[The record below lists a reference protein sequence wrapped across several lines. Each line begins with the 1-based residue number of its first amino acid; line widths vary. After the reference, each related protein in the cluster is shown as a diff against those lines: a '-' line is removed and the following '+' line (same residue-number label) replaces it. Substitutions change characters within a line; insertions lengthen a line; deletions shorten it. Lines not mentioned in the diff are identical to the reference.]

1 MLLEIVF
8 AAGCFWGV
16 EKNYEHIP
24 GVVDVVSGYT
34 GGNYDNPTY
43 RQVLANRKNV
53 NPEKN
58 INSFNFLD
66 LIKKIRKS
74 DEEGNAKLSQRIIN
88 HTEAVKLTYDTKL
101 VSTEFLVKNFWE
113 LHDPTQ
119 TDGQGNDKGNNYRSA
134 IYWTNDA
141 QKQIAL
147 DTKNKYQSLLNN
159 KGFGKIVTELKPL
172 TKFWKAEDYHQDYLV
187 KNPNGYCPNHK
198 TGVKFANKGMIKE
211 KLSETYNQHLKNVVL
226 EPLAGK
232 EIVVIESD
240 AYCPYCVAF
249 KKKVLNDYQGSIP
262 VRSVFAHNLK
272 GYTIKTPTFATP
284 TILFIENGVE
294 KAGFQGYLS
303 PKEFYKALGKFKLG
317 KSKAF
322 DVAFNQGT
330 EGKFCKQYDIFKNTP
345 DGVFVD
351 KLSGAPLFDTN
362 DRFNS
367 KSGWL
372 SFTKAI
378 DNATIEKPDNSYG
391 MNRVEIIS
399 KSTGIHLGHVFEDGP
414 DGSRRFCINASV
426 LDFIA
431 DIKL

>member
-16 EKNYEHIP
+16 EKNFEQIP
-24 GVVDVVSGYT
+24 GVVDAVSGYA

-43 RQVLANRKNV
+43 RTVLANKDN
-53 NPEKN
+53 
-58 INSFNFLD
+58 NSGFNFLT
-66 LIKKIRKS
+66 LLEKIGWTDE
-74 DEEGNAKLSQRIIN
+74 DEEGNEEPDKRILN
-88 HTEAVKLTYDTKL
+88 HTEAVKVTYDTKM
-101 VSTEFLVKNFWE
+101 VSTEFLIKNFWE

-134 IYWTNDA
+134 IYWTNDD
-141 QKQIAL
+141 QKQIAFS
-147 DTKNKYQSLLNN
+147 TKDEYQQLLSK
-159 KGFGKIVTELKPL
+159 KGFGNIVTELKPL
-172 TKFWKAEDYHQDYLV
+172 DKFWPAEDYHQNYLAN
-187 KNPNGYCPNHK
+187 NPNGYCPNHK
-198 TGVKFANKGMIKE
+198 TGVKFANKGMNKE
-211 KLSETYNQHLKNVVL
+211 ELSGTYNQHLKDLILKPL
-226 EPLAGK
+226 EGK

-249 KKKVLNDYQGSIP
+249 KQKVLDNYKGSIP
-262 VRSVFAHNLK
+262 VRSVFTHNLK
-272 GYTIKTPTFATP
+272 GYSIKTPTFATP
-284 TILFIENGVE
+284 TILFIEDGVE

-317 KSKAF
+317 DSKAF
-322 DVAFNQGT
+322 DIAFNQGT
-330 EGKFCKQYDIFKNTP
+330 EGRFCKQYDIFKNTP

-351 KLSGAPLFDTN
+351 KLSGVALFDTA

-378 DNATIEKPDNSYG
+378 DGTTLEKPDNSYG
-391 MNRVEIIS
+391 MNRVEILS

-414 DGSRRFCINASV
+414 DGNRRFCINATV
-426 LDFIA
+426 LDFVA
-431 DIKL
+431 NKK

>member
-1 MLLEIVF
+1 MILEIVF

-16 EKNYEHIP
+16 EKNFEEIP
-24 GVVDVVSGYT
+24 GVVEVTVGYA
-34 GGNYDNPTY
+34 GGNYDNPDY
-43 RQVLANRKNV
+43 HQVLANKDN
-53 NPEKN
+53 NKA
-58 INSFNFLD
+58 FNFLSV
-66 LIKKIRKS
+66 LKKIS
-74 DEEGNAKLSQRIIN
+74 WNDEEEDEDDEDNKKPNKNIIN
-88 HTEAVKLTYDTKL
+88 HTEAVKVIYDTKL
-101 VSTEFLVKNFWE
+101 VSTEFLIKNFWE

-134 IYWTNDA
+134 IYWTNDE

-147 DTKNKYQSLLNN
+147 STKDEYQALLNK
-159 KGFGKIVTELKPL
+159 KGFGEIVTELKPL
-172 TKFWKAEDYHQDYLV
+172 DKFWQAEGYHQNYLA

-211 KLSETYNQHLKNVVL
+211 KLSGTYNEHLQGLILK
-226 EPLAGK
+226 PLGGK
-232 EIVVIESD
+232 EIIVIESD

-249 KKKVLNDYQGSIP
+249 KKKVLDKYKGNIP

-284 TILFIENGVE
+284 TVLFIENGVE

-303 PKEFYKALGKFKLG
+303 PQEFYKILGKFKLG
-317 KSKAF
+317 DSKAF
-322 DVAFNQGT
+322 DIAFNEGT
-330 EGKFCKQYDIFKNTP
+330 EGRFCKQYDIFKNTP
-345 DGVFVD
+345 EGVFVD

-378 DNATIEKPDNSYG
+378 DNSTIEKPDNRFG
-391 MNRVEIIS
+391 MSRIEIVS

-414 DGSRRFCINASV
+414 DGNRRFCINATV

-431 DIKL
+431 DSKQ